1 MSEEADSYKH
11 HYAILIEIVN
21 TLRTQQEPDIDALI
35 PMVEKATAAYKVCK
49 SRIDAVKETKLPTW
63 RWCVKYSL
71 NGANL

>member
-11 HYAILIEIVN
+11 NYAILVEIAN

-49 SRIDAVKETKLPTW
+49 SRIEAVKETFLERVLKVPNSIK
-63 RWCVKYSL
+63 VVQ
-71 NGANL
+71 A